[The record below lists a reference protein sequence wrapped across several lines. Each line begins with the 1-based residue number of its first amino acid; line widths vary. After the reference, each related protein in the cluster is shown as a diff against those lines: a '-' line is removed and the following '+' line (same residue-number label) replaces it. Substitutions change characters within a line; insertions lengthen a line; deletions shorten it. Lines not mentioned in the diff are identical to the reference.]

1 MGRDTPARKP
11 MPSTPPVAPPVA
23 DGNVPDFA
31 TIEHLIVLM
40 MDLYEHVYR
49 GYRLRLGDKFAA
61 DMDLALQKFCH
72 TTNMY
77 SVGSYEDLEVLYTT
91 LDDMN
96 TETMPLIEFVIT
108 LTQQLY
114 MHFPGPKQVYP
125 IEQILAQGIGALECN
140 DGDTSL
146 MAMPTDTYE
155 TLPWRE
161 DVQKLLTAN
170 RWFCVLL
177 LISMRPLREEELVEE
192 TPKA

>member
-1 MGRDTPARKP
+1 
-11 MPSTPPVAPPVA
+11 MPSKPPVAPPVV
-23 DGNVPDFA
+23 DSSVPDFA

-40 MDLYEHVYR
+40 MDLYEHVFR

-77 SVGSYEDLEVLYTT
+77 SVGSFEDLEVLYTT